1 MTQAPTRPAMLTLD
15 RLGPS
20 FGAEVI
26 GLDLRV
32 LDDEQVTAVR
42 EALVA
47 HKVLFFRGQDLTDAD
62 QVELGRR
69 LGEPTA
75 GHPVASSAT
84 VEHPE
89 IYDIDSA
96 DPEFSFSDVWHTD
109 VTFMEKP
116 PLGSILRAVRLPS
129 YGGDTSWVDSQL
141 AYESLSAPVRRLV
154 DQLTAVHDG
163 NREWGA
169 YLRRH
174 GGRGNVWDGE
184 QVTELAPVEHPVV
197 RVHPETGRKGLFVN
211 PGFTSHVVGVSDA
224 ESRGDP
230 RPPLRPPHQARAHDP
245 APLAGRRRRHLGQPQ
260 HVALRQPRLHRGAH
274 DAADH
279 AGRRPAGR
287 TRPGGR
293 SELTTSGDPLD
304 DYGRGDRRGHRLTGH
319 AGRRCRSLACRH
331 ERRPPLP
338 PCPGTH
344 RRGPRLRRPAP
355 RGGSPGDSSRPV
367 RRAHLR
373 HPRGGD
379 GSRPGGRLPGARRPG
394 RGPRRRDARRPRLR
408 RTLARGDARP
418 AARPDPAAAPAAR
431 CSASPACRRR
441 SSADRGPPGS
451 GSRCTAWTTTRSS
464 PTRATSRRPSS

>member
-32 LDDEQVTAVR
+32 LDDEQVAAVR

-62 QVELGRR
+62 QVDLGRR

-141 AYESLSAPVRRLV
+141 AYESLSAPVQRLV

-174 GGRGNVWDGE
+174 GNRGNVWDGE

-197 RVHPETGRKGLFVN
+197 RVHPESGRKGLFVN

-224 ESRGDP
+224 ESRGILD
-230 RPPLRPPHQARAHDP
+230 LLFAHLTKP
-245 APLAGRRRRHLGQPQ
+245 EHTIRHRWQSRRRRHLGQPQ

-293 SELTTSGDPLD
+293 SELTTSG
-304 DYGRGDRRGHRLTGH
+304 
-319 AGRRCRSLACRH
+319 
-331 ERRPPLP
+331 
-338 PCPGTH
+338 
-344 RRGPRLRRPAP
+344 
-355 RGGSPGDSSRPV
+355 
-367 RRAHLR
+367 
-373 HPRGGD
+373 
-379 GSRPGGRLPGARRPG
+379 
-394 RGPRRRDARRPRLR
+394 
-408 RTLARGDARP
+408 
-418 AARPDPAAAPAAR
+418 
-431 CSASPACRRR
+431 
-441 SSADRGPPGS
+441 
-451 GSRCTAWTTTRSS
+451 
-464 PTRATSRRPSS
+464 